1 MTRCTT
7 FISFLKFNSH
17 TKYSKFAHAWMD
29 WKVATEKEKKNLI
42 IYFRIKRN
50 LIDLTNS
57 ILILI
62 LNQTKFFLAQ

>member
-1 MTRCTT
+1 
-7 FISFLKFNSH
+7 
-17 TKYSKFAHAWMD
+17 MD